1 MDPAEESRAPPLPPP
16 QPPPAD
22 AGPPPG
28 DSLWARFKH
37 YVKRLGPAGPLAVM
51 ASTFPP
57 IGGFILLGFIGS
69 VAPWLQSHKGLGL
82 FIYVTGFALSAALSL
97 LPTYASSI
105 LGGWTFGFWV
115 GWPAAMF
122 AFTAATIIAWVVNTN
137 VAGDRVL
144 RIIEEHPKWEAVRKA
159 LIGSGFWKSFWI
171 LTLARVPPT
180 SPFAL
185 MNFVVSTTK
194 APLLAYLLAT
204 VVGMAPRTA
213 VAVWA
218 AAHAS
223 TLNFKDTTDTWMYVL
238 GLVVTI
244 VVIAVIGHVAN
255 KAIHA
260 ATREREAEPSNPAA
274 GPA

>member
-1 MDPAEESRAPPLPPP
+1 MNAGDAPEAPSKTAMEE
-16 QPPPAD
+16 
-22 AGPPPG
+22 
-28 DSLWARFKH
+28 SLWARLKRF
-37 YVKRLGPAGPLAVM
+37 VRRLGPAGPLAVM

-57 IGGFILLGFIGS
+57 IGGFILLGFINS

-82 FIYVTGFALSAALSL
+82 VIYVAGFTSSAALSL
-97 LPTYASSI
+97 LPTYACSI
-105 LGGWTFGFWV
+105 LGGWTFGFWW

-122 AFTAATIIAWVVNTN
+122 SFMAATLVAWVVNTT
-137 VAGDRVL
+137 VAGDRVVE
-144 RIIEEHPKWEAVRKA
+144 IIREHPKWEVVRKA

-204 VVGMAPRTA
+204 LIGMAPRTA

-223 TLNFKDTTDTWMYVL
+223 TLDLRDKGSTGMYFF
-238 GLVVTI
+238 GLFVTI
-244 VVIAVIGHVAN
+244 VVIAIIGHIAN
-255 KAIHA
+255 KAIHS
-260 ATREREAEPSNPAA
+260 ATRDRSEVA
-274 GPA
+274 G